1 MNNAYAALDSLL
13 DPSIE
18 DIIRIVAECNQLSSA
33 DLIDR
38 SRKPHIVKA
47 RDDAIAEAYV
57 RLRGTS
63 LTDIGIAFGSRSYA
77 AIKKSLMRR
86 DLEVPVSGII
96 DREAV
101 ATDGRA
107 GMSIEDIAHKF
118 HCSRWSVRKI
128 LYEAKVPV
136 KKTLA
141 SEAT

>member
-18 DIIRIVAECNQLSSA
+18 DIIGIVAECNQLSSA

-38 SRKPHIVKA
+38 SRKPHIVEA

-63 LTDIGIAFGSRSYA
+63 LTDIGIAFGSRNYA

-101 ATDGRA
+101 ATDGRG
-107 GMSIEDIAHKF
+107 GMSIEDIAHKH